1 MFTTNVYLCRKYRKW
16 IFLYILRQVVSCILT
31 KAIMR
36 ERIIQVM
43 EQERMT
49 QAQFA
54 AAIGIQR
61 AAMSHI
67 ISGRNNPSL
76 DVMQKILSC
85 FPAVNP
91 DWLLLGKGEMFRD
104 HAASPDS
111 LFEEN
116 QVPAKIEIIPDSE
129 PALQANEKSD
139 DKQPSEKQEACAIS
153 VSKTVSKIMVF
164 YSDNTYEM
172 FVPEKPDSE

>member
-1 MFTTNVYLCRKYRKW
+1 
-16 IFLYILRQVVSCILT
+16 
-31 KAIMR
+31 
-36 ERIIQVM
+36 M
-43 EQERMT
+43 EQEKMT

-104 HAASPDS
+104 HAAFPDS
-111 LFEEN
+111 LL
-116 QVPAKIEIIPDSE
+116 K
-129 PALQANEKSD
+129 
-139 DKQPSEKQEACAIS
+139 
-153 VSKTVSKIMVF
+153 KTKLL
-164 YSDNTYEM
+164 
-172 FVPEKPDSE
+172 PK